1 MGQKLMKIFE
11 YVQEKGGRRAMFRTA
26 LKAAMLPKIAERA
39 PDTPENIEKLTQAAK
54 VVLGVD
60 SIPV

>member
-1 MGQKLMKIFE
+1 MGEKLMKIFQ
-11 YVQEKGGRRAMFRTA
+11 YVQEKGGRRAKFRTA

-39 PDTPENIEKLTQAAK
+39 PDSPENIEKLTQAAK

-60 SIPV
+60 NIPV